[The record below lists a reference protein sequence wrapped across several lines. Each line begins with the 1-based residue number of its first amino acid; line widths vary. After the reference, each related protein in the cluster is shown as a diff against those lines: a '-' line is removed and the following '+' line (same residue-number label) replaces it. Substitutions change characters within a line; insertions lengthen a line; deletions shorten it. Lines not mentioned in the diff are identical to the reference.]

1 MNTAVI
7 RRAWRRRQGAFAQSQ
22 PWWFG
27 RLERSLRGLD
37 HGVLLVHWPH
47 GQVGQY
53 GQDRESDQ
61 GLHAVLTLHS
71 WQALRQILRH
81 GDIGFAQAYRDG
93 DLHSPDLAA
102 LLRVV
107 LANRNA
113 LDPLIHGNPLAQL
126 VNRWRHWRR
135 RNNKAN
141 SAKNIPAHYDLGN
154 DFYRLWLDETM
165 NYSSAVFDGDFS
177 QDMAQAQRRKVRR
190 ALQMADVREGHRVLE
205 IGCGWGALVEAAT
218 REFGASVVG
227 VTLSP
232 AQLAHAQTRVAQEV
246 SSGAADLR
254 LQDYRDIADGP
265 FDAVCS
271 IEMIEAVG
279 REYWSTYFQAI
290 ARNLKSG
297 GRACVQA
304 IVIAD
309 EHAERYWEGTDF
321 IQQMIFPGGC
331 LPSPKALRALAAEA
345 GLEWVDGFA
354 FGPDYAETLRRW
366 RHDFDRQHEAVS
378 GLGFDAAFMRT
389 WRLYLAYCEA
399 GFDDGCLDVVQY
411 TWRKP

>member
-7 RRAWRRRQGAFAQSQ
+7 RRAWRRRVASPSQ
-22 PWWFG
+22 RTPWWFP
-27 RLERSLRGLD
+27 RLERVLQSLA
-37 HGVLLVHWPH
+37 HGVLVVHWPNGH
-47 GQVGQY
+47 IGEY
-53 GQDRESDQ
+53 GQDREADS

-71 WQALRQILRH
+71 WRALRRIVRE
-81 GDIGFAQAYRDG
+81 GDIGFAHALRDG

-107 LANRNA
+107 LANREA
-113 LDPLIHGNPLAQL
+113 LDALIHGNPLAQL
-126 VNRWRHWRR
+126 LNRWRHWSR
-135 RNNKAN
+135 RNSKAN

-165 NYSSAVFDGDFS
+165 NYSSALFDGDFT
-177 QDMAQAQRRKVRR
+177 QDMAQAQRRKVQR
-190 ALQMADVREGHRVLE
+190 ALQMTHVKPGDRVLE
-205 IGCGWGALVEAAT
+205 IGCGWGALAEEAT
-218 REFGASVVG
+218 RGMGASVVG

-232 AQLAHAQTRVAQEV
+232 AQLAYAQNRVQGEV
-246 SSGAADLR
+246 AAGRADLR
-254 LQDYRDIADGP
+254 LQDYRDISDGP

-279 REYWSTYFQAI
+279 RKYWPTYFETI
-290 ARNLKSG
+290 AANLKPG
-297 GRACVQA
+297 GRACVQS

-309 EHAERYWEGTDF
+309 AHAERYWQGTDF

-331 LPSPKALRALAAEA
+331 LPSPSALREYAAQA
-345 GLEWVDGFA
+345 GLELVDTLA
-354 FGPDYAETLRRW
+354 FGRDYAETLRRW
-366 RHDFDRQHEAVS
+366 RYAFDQQHEAVAE
-378 GLGFDAAFMRT
+378 LGFDAAFMRT

-411 TWRKP
+411 TWRKA